1 MFTKYEI
8 TFKVPQHNRNLL
20 HYSTPSTSG
29 VRITGLGFSS
39 SLLPLANVPGSFIS
53 LDTYQMDNFTFVTG
67 SDSTHFIES
76 LGAIAGFQS
85 AFPKHTIVYYD
96 LGLLEDQVQQV
107 C

>member
-8 TFKVPQHNRNLL
+8 TFYVPQHNRNLL
-20 HYSTPSTSG
+20 HYSTSG
-29 VRITGLGFSS
+29 VRKTGLGFSS
-39 SLLPLANVPGSFIS
+39 SLLPLVNVPGSFIS

-67 SDSTHFIES
+67 SDSTHFNES
-76 LGAIAGFQS
+76 LDAIAGFQS

-96 LGLLEDQVQQV
+96 LGLWEDQVQQV